1 MKITVDIS
9 MYPLDADYKPA
20 IKAFIR
26 RLRGFAGLTLV
37 TNQMSTQVNGEYD
50 DVTTALN
57 ECMRESMEQQGRV
70 VIVAKYLSADLD
82 ISRLPRMVNQTPR
95 MF

>member
-26 RLRGFAGLTLV
+26 KLRACEGLTLV
-37 TNQMSTQVNGEYD
+37 TNQMSTQINGEYD
-50 DVTTALN
+50 AVTGALQR
-57 ECMRESMEQQGRV
+57 CIRESMAEQDKV
-70 VIVAKYLSADLD
+70 VFVARYLSADLD
-82 ISRLPRMVNQTPR
+82 ITRLPDID
-95 MF
+95 

>member
-26 RLRGFAGLTLV
+26 KLRTFDGLTLV
-37 TNQMSTQVNGEYD
+37 TNQLSTQINGEFD
-50 DVTTALN
+50 AVTSAVTS
-57 ECMRESMEQQGRV
+57 CIKESMVEQKKV
-70 VIVAKYLSADLD
+70 VFVARYLNVDLD
-82 ISRLPRMVNQTPR
+82 ITALPDID
-95 MF
+95 

>member
-26 RLRGFAGLTLV
+26 ELRKADGLTLV
-37 TNQMSTQVNGEYD
+37 TNQLSTQVNGEFAV
-50 DVTTALN
+50 VTSAINRCMLASMQQRDKVVFVARYLN
-57 ECMRESMEQQGRV
+57 
-70 VIVAKYLSADLD
+70 ADLD
-82 ISRLPRMVNQTPR
+82 ITQLPDID
-95 MF
+95 

>member
-26 RLRGFAGLTLV
+26 MLRECEGLKLV
-37 TNQMSTQVNGEYD
+37 TNQLSTQINGEF
-50 DVTTALN
+50 DVVNSALSA
-57 ECMRESMEQQGRV
+57 CIKKSMQEQDKV
-70 VIVAKYLSADLD
+70 VFVARYLNADLD
-82 ISRLPRMVNQTPR
+82 ITRLPDIG
-95 MF
+95 

>member
-26 RLRGFAGLTLV
+26 ELRTY
-37 TNQMSTQVNGEYD
+37 TTRVN
-50 DVTTALN
+50 
-57 ECMRESMEQQGRV
+57 
-70 VIVAKYLSADLD
+70 
-82 ISRLPRMVNQTPR
+82 
-95 MF
+95 

>member
-26 RLRGFAGLTLV
+26 KLRGCDGLTLV
-37 TNQMSTQVNGEYD
+37 TNQMSTQINGEFAA
-50 DVTTALN
+50 VTSALN
-57 ECMRESMEQQGRV
+57 QCIHESMTEQNKV
-70 VIVAKYLSADLD
+70 VFVTRYLSADLD
-82 ISRLPRMVNQTPR
+82 ITQLPEID
-95 MF
+95 

>member
-26 RLRGFAGLTLV
+26 NLRAREGLTLV
-37 TNQMSTQVNGEYD
+37 TNQLSTQINGEFT
-50 DVTTALN
+50 VVMQALHD
-57 ECMRESMEQQGRV
+57 CLQKSMAEQDKV
-70 VIVAKYLSADLD
+70 VFVARYLNADLD
-82 ISRLPRMVNQTPR
+82 ISRLPEID
-95 MF
+95 

>member
-26 RLRGFAGLTLV
+26 RLRTFDGLTLV
-37 TNQMSTQVNGEYD
+37 TNQLSTQINGSFD
-50 DVTTALN
+50 DVTAAVN
-57 ECMRESMEQQGRV
+57 ACMRDSMQEQDKV
-70 VIVAKYLSADLD
+70 VFVARYLNADLD
-82 ISRLPRMVNQTPR
+82 IGRLPDID
-95 MF
+95 

>member
-26 RLRGFAGLTLV
+26 KLRTFPRLTLL
-37 TNQMSTQVNGEYD
+37 TNQMSTQINGEFEA
-50 DVTTALN
+50 VTTALN
-57 ECMRESMEQQGRV
+57 ECMRDAMEEQSKV
-70 VIVAKYLSADLD
+70 VFVARYLNSDLPIHSQPD
-82 ISRLPRMVNQTPR
+82 IDS
-95 MF
+95 